1 VKCKATECLTD
12 KKNPLLLNL
21 KTSQKKRAEKLS
33 RSTRG
38 IISTAFF
45 EPEDS
50 RMDTIIDLTFSEAVA
65 GFTLNLKARHLS
77 EHTVADYLN
86 TFRKFADY
94 LKQDLPLS
102 KITHTQ
108 IEGFLAAQT
117 VSKKTCLNYHTGL
130 AALWTWA
137 VKFHYAA
144 EHIVHQVEPPD
155 PEKRVIVPFTEDDV
169 KRILDALVYTRT
181 YCRPGKRASRHKL
194 KDADRNK
201 AIVLLLLDTGMRA
214 SEICGLKIADMD
226 LRNYYIK
233 PFGKGDK
240 ERIIPFS
247 ARTGQAVFKY
257 LVTRKSEPVNNPL
270 FVTSQG
276 RAMDRG
282 QLLKLLVAAGKRAG
296 VQDTHPHRFR
306 HTFAITYLRNG
317 GDAYTLQR
325 MLGHTSMDMVRTY
338 LDLANT
344 DLQRGHR
351 IASPV
356 DNWKL

>member
-1 VKCKATECLTD
+1 VKCKATECITD

-77 EHTVADYLN
+77 DHTVADYLN

-94 LKQDLPLS
+94 LKQDHPLS

-137 VKFHYAA
+137 VKEKYLKENLIHKIDRPAVNPPVIDAFTTEEIEKLLKACQKARTWKNRTETANLRPTA
-144 EHIVHQVEPPD
+144 ERD
-155 PEKRVIVPFTEDDV
+155 
-169 KRILDALVYTRT
+169 
-181 YCRPGKRASRHKL
+181 
-194 KDADRNK
+194 K
-201 AIVLLLLDTGMRA
+201 AIILLLLDTG
-214 SEICGLKIADMD
+214 IGLP
-226 LRNYYIK
+226 NCV
-233 PFGKGDK
+233 
-240 ERIIPFS
+240 ES
-247 ARTGQAVFKY
+247 V
-257 LVTRKSEPVNNPL
+257 
-270 FVTSQG
+270 
-276 RAMDRG
+276 
-282 QLLKLLVAAGKRAG
+282 LL
-296 VQDTHPHRFR
+296 
-306 HTFAITYLRNG
+306 I
-317 GDAYTLQR
+317 
-325 MLGHTSMDMVRTY
+325 
-338 LDLANT
+338 
-344 DLQRGHR
+344 
-351 IASPV
+351 
-356 DNWKL
+356 